1 MSVYEKLVAVSR
13 PYLGPA
19 TEQFLKRQCL
29 VYLGTDAEK
38 LAQSQLAELA
48 KGIQTS
54 AIRLMDAAKA
64 AELASKV
71 AHA

>member
-1 MSVYEKLVAVSR
+1 MSTFEKLVAVSR

-29 VYLGTDAEK
+29 VYLGTEGDR
-38 LAQSQLAELA
+38 LVQSQVAELS
-48 KGIQTS
+48 KGIQIAAT
-54 AIRLMDAAKA
+54 RVMDESKA

-71 AHA
+71 ARA

>member
-1 MSVYEKLVAVSR
+1 MSAFEKLVAVSR

-29 VYLGTDAEK
+29 VYLGTDADR
-38 LAQSQLAELA
+38 LLQSQLAELS
-48 KGIQTS
+48 KGIQIAAT
-54 AIRLMDAAKA
+54 RVMDEAKA

>member
-1 MSVYEKLVAVSR
+1 MSTFEKLVAVSR

-29 VYLGTDAEK
+29 VYLGTDADR
-38 LAQSQLAELA
+38 LLPTQLAELS
-48 KGIQTS
+48 KGIQIA
-54 AIRLMDAAKA
+54 AIRVMDEAKA
-64 AELASKV
+64 EELANKV